1 MSVVLARLLHRGI
14 LVRMGSEMNESLSLH
29 AVVPVMVAAALPSPV
44 HPEEG
49 TLLQRHTH
57 V

>member
-29 AVVPVMVAAALPSPV
+29 AVVPVMLAAALPSPV
-44 HPEEG
+44 HPEG